1 LYDGSLQEPMSE
13 QALMGPKMMKRPA
26 SILVCTLALALT
38 PALAIAQE
46 RLVDGAGGALAGVL
60 VGGPIGAVAGG
71 VIGYAAGP
79 NIARGMGLKGHRR
92 YHRVHHVTNQR

>member
-1 LYDGSLQEPMSE
+1 MTKLWPIFL
-13 QALMGPKMMKRPA
+13 
-26 SILVCTLALALT
+26 CALAMTLV
-38 PALAIAQE
+38 PIGAQAQE

-60 VGGPIGAVAGG
+60 VAGPIGAVAGG

-92 YHRVHHVTNQR
+92 YRRAHHVRHQN

>member
-1 LYDGSLQEPMSE
+1 MTKLWP
-13 QALMGPKMMKRPA
+13 
-26 SILVCTLALALT
+26 ILLCAFAVTLVPIAAQ
-38 PALAIAQE
+38 AQE

-60 VGGPIGAVAGG
+60 VAGPIGAIAGG

-92 YHRVHHVTNQR
+92 HRRAHHVTHQN